1 MSGPPDAAPATLEF
15 LTPPEV
21 EGQRLDR
28 ALADFA
34 EGLTRNRLQ
43 SLIADGLVSLDGRV
57 VTTASRKVKA
67 GERYRISLPP
77 PTPIEAEPQDI
88 PLSVVYEDSDLIVVD
103 KPAGLVV
110 HPAPGNP
117 DNTLVNALL
126 HHCGP
131 SLTGIGGAERPG
143 IVHRIDKDTSGL
155 IVAAKT
161 EEAHQGLIT
170 LFAKHDIL
178 RRYDAVVWGSPPKE
192 ATIDAPIGRDPKD
205 RKRMAVV
212 APGKGKHA
220 VTHLACIRRFGL
232 GAALIACRL
241 ETGRTHQIRVHCAH
255 IGHPLIG
262 DPVYGRATKARLE
275 KLAPDA
281 RKAATEFPR
290 QALHAAELGFIHP
303 VTGKALRFESPLPPD
318 LVRLIA
324 ALDG

>member
-1 MSGPPDAAPATLEF
+1 MSGFPDAAPTALEF
-15 LTPPEV
+15 LTPAEV

-34 EGLTRNRLQ
+34 DGLTRSRLQ
-43 SLIADGLVSLDGRV
+43 ALIADGMVTLDGRA
-57 VTTASRKVKA
+57 VTSASRKVKE
-67 GERYRISLPP
+67 GERYRIVLPP
-77 PTPIEAEPQDI
+77 PVPIEAVPQDI
-88 PLSVVYEDSDLIVVD
+88 PLSVVYEDEYLIIVD

-131 SLTGIGGAERPG
+131 ELTGIGGAERPG

-161 EEAHQGLIT
+161 EEAHQGLVG

-192 ATIDAPIGRDPKD
+192 ATIEAPIGRDAKD

-212 APGKGKHA
+212 SAGKGKHA
-220 VTHLACIRRFGL
+220 ITHLATIRRFGM
-232 GAALIACRL
+232 GAALVACRL

-262 DPVYGRATKARLE
+262 DGAYGRATKARLD
-275 KLAPDA
+275 KLSPAA

-290 QALHAAELGFIHP
+290 QALHASELGFIHP
-303 VTGKALRFESPLPPD
+303 VTGRSLRFESPLPSD
-318 LVRLIA
+318 LVALIA
-324 ALDG
+324 ALAG